1 MVGNHLGCELKK
13 FQKLNPL
20 HRSSFMK
27 SPGGLVDTIHLLSNK
42 HSVLIFLLATTKG
55 IYGTERSKDCHDVI
69 FMVINDMKNR
79 NWHMAWIL
87 SHLEKFIN
95 WPAKKQI
102 CNTYNPPYIATSS
115 PGFMI
120 KMHFAE
126 THLYIVWEWNLT
138 RLQSKRSIILWK
150 YQFQQVIDQLNIMT
164 TLIDEFNAKTL
175 EFRNGLFKKNN
186 RRSNQ

>member
-1 MVGNHLGCELKK
+1 MGYETNYVSLMADDYRQHFYFHFHSTVDKYDLFEY
-13 FQKLNPL
+13 QL
-20 HRSSFMK
+20 HWI
-27 SPGGLVDTIHLLSNK
+27 PQ
-42 HSVLIFLLATTKG
+42 IF
-55 IYGTERSKDCHDVI
+55 
-69 FMVINDMKNR
+69 
-79 NWHMAWIL
+79 MAWIL